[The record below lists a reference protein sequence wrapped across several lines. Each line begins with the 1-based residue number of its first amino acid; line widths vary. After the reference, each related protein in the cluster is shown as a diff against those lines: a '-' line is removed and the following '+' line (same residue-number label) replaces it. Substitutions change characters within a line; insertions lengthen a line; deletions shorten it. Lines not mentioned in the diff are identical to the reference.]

1 MGMYVM
7 GVNLMGVH
15 FIGVYLMG
23 VHLIDVYIMVFCD
36 PPSNVKVEIG
46 WVVVKEVARGRG
58 RVDLHFD
65 GGEVR

>member
-7 GVNLMGVH
+7 GLNLTGMH
-15 FIGVYLMG
+15 LIDVYLMG

-36 PPSNVKVEIG
+36 PPSNVKIG
-46 WVVVKEVARGRG
+46 IDWVVVKEVAHGRDKVG
-58 RVDLHFD
+58 LHFD